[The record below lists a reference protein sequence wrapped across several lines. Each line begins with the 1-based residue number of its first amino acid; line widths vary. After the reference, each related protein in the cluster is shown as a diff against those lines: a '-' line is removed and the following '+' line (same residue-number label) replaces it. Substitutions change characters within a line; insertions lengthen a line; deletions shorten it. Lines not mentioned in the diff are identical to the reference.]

1 MMNFKLVLI
10 LLGTLYLLPVAY
22 AEEGYCY
29 QEPEKCN
36 PGDVLILTLSEE
48 VAKYC
53 DFDKQITG
61 LTRHTTSR
69 SFNNQEVV
77 CVKLATPR
85 TKKK

>member
-1 MMNFKLVLI
+1 MKNIFKLSMFLLLI
-10 LLGTLYLLPVAY
+10 AASVAQ
-22 AEEGYCY
+22 AGGSYCY
-29 QEPEKCN
+29 QKPDKCSA
-36 PGDVLILTLSEE
+36 GDILILALSEE

-53 DFDKQITG
+53 DFEKQITG

-77 CVKLATPR
+77 CVKIATPR